1 MCLLHALLPS
11 ILHTFEV
18 LQGKDHKWA
27 CIPIL
32 PLFFGISIVYSSVG
46 FAGGSSYTAILILVG
61 LSLIMVTSI
70 SLLLN
75 IVVSSIAFISFTKA
89 GYFVP
94 KLVLPFLA
102 SIPFAFFGG
111 MLVLR
116 IMALALIFADA
127 LLAASISLLSFGSKI
142 ELQSQNYKIKPQY
155 KTNCSCRCAY
165 WSFPGNYRWDSSYRR
180 RNMVMPLAY
189 TYESGKFKASWG
201 CSKLVLDIE
210 LSNLTT
216 IT

>member
-1 MCLLHALLPS
+1 M
-11 ILHTFEV
+11 
-18 LQGKDHKWA
+18 
-27 CIPIL
+27 
-32 PLFFGISIVYSSVG
+32 
-46 FAGGSSYTAILILVG
+46 G

-142 ELQSQNYKIKPQY
+142 ELQRAKII
-155 KTNCSCRCAY
+155 R
-165 WSFPGNYRWDSSYRR
+165 
-180 RNMVMPLAY
+180 
-189 TYESGKFKASWG
+189 
-201 CSKLVLDIE
+201 
-210 LSNLTT
+210 SNLSIRQIAVVGVPIGVSLGT
-216 IT
+216 IAGIVRIGGGIWLSPLLIPTSLANSKQAGAAANLFMLLNSTSGFTPIQSVN

>member
-1 MCLLHALLPS
+1 
-11 ILHTFEV
+11 
-18 LQGKDHKWA
+18 
-27 CIPIL
+27 
-32 PLFFGISIVYSSVG
+32 
-46 FAGGSSYTAILILVG
+46 
-61 LSLIMVTSI
+61 MVTSI

-116 IMALALIFADA
+116 IMTLALIFADA
-127 LLAASISLLSFGSKI
+127 LLAASISLLSFGKI
-142 ELQSQNYKIKPQY
+142 ELQSQNYKIKPRY

-165 WSFPGNYRWDSSYRR
+165 WSFARNYRWDSSYRR
-180 RNMVMPLAY
+180 RNMVIPLAY
-189 TYESGKFKASWG
+189 TYGSGKFKASRG
-201 CSKLVLDIE
+201 CSRPVHIVE
-210 LSNLTT
+210 FNQ
-216 IT
+216 